1 MSKTKGSNAIHN
13 KPQHS
18 LFVRLKSRI
27 GLKFIRD
34 PIHSGMALQLLLMI
48 PIGIKPPKHSNRNQD
63 YRHDN
68 HHRRGDLPLPGNSLM
83 ALQKGGDAVV
93 LERHQRFGLRPT
105 KASLAQ
111 GCILSSQLLDLSLEL
126 GDFIKF

>member
-1 MSKTKGSNAIHN
+1 M
-13 KPQHS
+13 
-18 LFVRLKSRI
+18 V
-27 GLKFIRD
+27 
-34 PIHSGMALQLLLMI
+34 PIS
-48 PIGIKPPKHSNRNQD
+48 IKPAKNSNRNEYQ
-63 YRHDN
+63 RHYN
-68 HHRRGDLPLPGNSLM
+68 HHRCGDLSLPGNGLM
-83 ALQKGGDAVV
+83 ALQEGGDTIV